1 MSYFEEQLN
10 GDEVTRELQQLIESI
25 SRWLDVNGFSNKQVA
40 ERFQRVEDVLGEK
53 GRNVLF
59 LAEFSRGKSEL
70 INTTIFGS
78 LGKRLLP
85 STPGRTTRCTTV
97 LQYDPD
103 DLPSIRLLPT
113 LSTPEVQRQPL
124 SLLKQDPTV
133 WERTLFAADDTDN
146 IVGAL
151 KQIADTELVSP
162 EVARDLG
169 FLGSVDQEELAKIDV
184 IDGEIA
190 IPKYRH
196 AIINYP
202 HPLLKQGLSITDTPG
217 LNALGIEPELTLR
230 SLESAN
236 AIVFVLSA
244 DTGITRSEMDAWN
257 EHIKHGQTDHVLV
270 VINKIDTLWDE
281 LKTQE
286 EIDFQ
291 IKKQVAEV
299 ARILAIPSSRVFP
312 VSAQKSLVAR
322 RDNNY
327 TLENASRITKFELAL
342 ADTINHTNRK
352 AILARANNDISSTL
366 KVAQRV
372 LQQRMEATHDQAR
385 EIQVLMHN
393 QLQVTDK
400 NISKVRKER
409 ERLEKVTQVITLFRV
424 DLKMDY
430 DNFVESLDIFA
441 LDKLIARYRLE
452 ISNQLTTTGLRREM
466 NDFQNEAVEKFQ
478 KAISH
483 VATLER
489 KLGKLYRRVEDILE
503 IEGLSPRKIHP
514 ELYLESLKKYN
525 EKHKKYARGISMVMT
540 EQNALRDRYH
550 ASVMVKIRTLYVQ
563 TRDEVELWC
572 RNSLV
577 PLELELKEKGAQ
589 LKKRLLS
596 LERIRSKD
604 SGLADE
610 IRILESRMEG
620 HRQRK
625 NTIDHFILR
634 LEEISHYDKPKVS
647 NVIDMRTRKSAS

>member
-1 MSYFEEQLN
+1 
-10 GDEVTRELQQLIESI
+10 
-25 SRWLDVNGFSNKQVA
+25 
-40 ERFQRVEDVLGEK
+40 
-53 GRNVLF
+53 
-59 LAEFSRGKSEL
+59 
-70 INTTIFGS
+70 
-78 LGKRLLP
+78 
-85 STPGRTTRCTTV
+85 
-97 LQYDPD
+97 
-103 DLPSIRLLPT
+103 
-113 LSTPEVQRQPL
+113 
-124 SLLKQDPTV
+124 
-133 WERTLFAADDTDN
+133 
-146 IVGAL
+146 
-151 KQIADTELVSP
+151 
-162 EVARDLG
+162 
-169 FLGSVDQEELAKIDV
+169 
-184 IDGEIA
+184 
-190 IPKYRH
+190 
-196 AIINYP
+196 
-202 HPLLKQGLSITDTPG
+202 
-217 LNALGIEPELTLR
+217 
-230 SLESAN
+230 
-236 AIVFVLSA
+236 
-244 DTGITRSEMDAWN
+244 
-257 EHIKHGQTDHVLV
+257 
-270 VINKIDTLWDE
+270 
-281 LKTQE
+281 
-286 EIDFQ
+286 
-291 IKKQVAEV
+291 
-299 ARILAIPSSRVFP
+299 
-312 VSAQKSLVAR
+312 
-322 RDNNY
+322 
-327 TLENASRITKFELAL
+327 
-342 ADTINHTNRK
+342 
-352 AILARANNDISSTL
+352 
-366 KVAQRV
+366 V
-372 LQQRMEATHDQAR
+372 LQQRKEATHDQAR

-409 ERLEKVTQVITLFRV
+409 ERLEKVTQVINLFRV

-452 ISNQLTTTGLRREM
+452 ISNQLTTTGLQREM
-466 NDFQNEAVEKFQ
+466 NDFQSQAVEKFQ

-483 VATLER
+483 VATLEI

-525 EKHKKYARGISMVMT
+525 EKHKKFARGISMVMT
-540 EQNALRDRYH
+540 EQHALRDRYH

-572 RNSLV
+572 RNALV